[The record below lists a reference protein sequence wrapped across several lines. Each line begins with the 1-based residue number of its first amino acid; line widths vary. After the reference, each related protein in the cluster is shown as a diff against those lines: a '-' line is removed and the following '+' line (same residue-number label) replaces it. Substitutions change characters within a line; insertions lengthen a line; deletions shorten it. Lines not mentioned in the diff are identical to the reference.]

1 MESSDPL
8 KSSGMPQ
15 NPQGPLLYDDLMI
28 RKDSYDAEKMLYRMN
43 ERDVI
48 QKLSANSQF
57 NFLSPKLLSF
67 VIFIMLNLFSI
78 S

>member
-28 RKDSYDAEKMLYRMN
+28 RKESYDAEKN
-43 ERDVI
+43 VI
-48 QKLSANSQF
+48 
-57 NFLSPKLLSF
+57 
-67 VIFIMLNLFSI
+67 
-78 S
+78 